1 MTRTITRLFDSHVDA
16 IRAVEDLETAGIDHD
31 RISLVS
37 NNADNAH
44 GDHLHASDRGPLGD
58 RDGDNDTAEGA
69 GKGATTGGLIG
80 GGAGLLAGLGML
92 AIPGLGPV
100 VAAGWLVSTLT
111 GAAVGAAAGGA
122 TGGLLG
128 ALKDAGHTDEESH
141 VYAEGVR
148 RGGTLVSV
156 RAEDGDETRIRQ
168 ILENRR
174 SIDTDSRASEYRQAG
189 WTAFDPNAEPYTS
202 DQVLAE
208 RARYEDRSFANQEPR
223 DPSIDVE
230 PGIGSGL
237 AGSRPIPGADV

>member
-16 IRAVEDLETAGIDHD
+16 IRAVEDLEAAGIDHD

-58 RDGDNDTAEGA
+58 RGDDTAEGA
-69 GKGATTGGLIG
+69 AKGATTGGLIG

-100 VAAGWLVSTLT
+100 VAAGWLASTLT

-128 ALKDAGHTDEESH
+128 ALKDAGHSDEEAH

-156 RAEDGDETRIRQ
+156 RAGDGDETRIQ
-168 ILENRR
+168 EILEDRR
-174 SIDTDSRASEYRQAG
+174 SIDTDARGAEYRQAG
-189 WTAFDPNAEPYTS
+189 WTGFDPNAQPYTR
-202 DQVLAE
+202 DEVLAE
-208 RARYEDRSFANQEPR
+208 RSRYEDRSFANQEPR
-223 DPSIDVE
+223 DTSLDVE
-230 PGIGSGL
+230 PGLGSGFE
-237 AGSRPIPGADV
+237 GSRPIPGTDV